1 MESEDEEESEG
12 LSGLNLVS
20 RLVAEDEEEEEY
32 EMVSLSEEEEE
43 EYEMASLSEEEEEDE
58 LEIVFEG
65 ETERGRYSHAGS

>member
-1 MESEDEEESEG
+1 MESDDDDEEESEG

-20 RLVAEDEEEEEY
+20 QLVAEEEEEEY

-43 EYEMASLSEEEEEDE
+43 YEMASLSEEVDE